1 MIELIISDL
10 DGTLADSHGQI
21 PEEIF
26 EVIEALEIKNIKFAV
41 ATGRQC
47 ATVENDFKSVLD
59 KIYVIADNGAL
70 IKHEGSLVGVTY
82 LNQIK
87 AREIIDTI
95 KEIEEIEMIIS
106 CKDTAYKMTKDQDFH
121 EEVSKYYHS
130 LSYVEDQ
137 SLIEEDIIKI
147 ALYNKEGISK
157 DFEDL
162 LRDKWAEDLSITVSG
177 RNWVDLGSLHTSK
190 GIAVKVLKEQLN
202 ITKENCMA
210 FGDYFNDVSMLAEVG
225 ESYVMEHA
233 PTEMKAYGK
242 YIAEAGNVLEV
253 IKERCL

>member
-10 DGTLADSHGQI
+10 DGTLADNKGQI
-21 PEEIF
+21 PEEVF
-26 EVIEALEIKNIKFAV
+26 EVIDALEAENINFAV

-70 IKHEGSLVGVTY
+70 IKHKGELVGVTY
-82 LNQIK
+82 LDQVK
-87 AREIIDTI
+87 AREIIETI
-95 KEIEEIEMIIS
+95 KEIEEVEMIIS
-106 CKDTAYKMTKDQDFH
+106 CKDTAYKITKDQDFH

-147 ALYNKEGISK
+147 ALYNKDGISK
-157 DFEDL
+157 DFEAL
-162 LRDKWAEDLSITVSG
+162 LRDRWEADFSITVSG

-190 GIAVKVLKEQLN
+190 GMAVKVLKEALN

-210 FGDYFNDVSMLAEVG
+210 FGDYFNDVSMLGEVE

-242 YIAEAGNVLEV
+242 YIAEVGSVLEV